1 VPDTQDLIEPS
12 AVGALQTGVEVRVLS
27 ATGVCGSGFK
37 ESSITAGMVRKPHF
51 IGCDAGSTDPGP
63 APLGTGTP
71 AFPRRAVKRDLRLM
85 IKAAREAGVPLLI
98 GSAGTA
104 GGEPHLALVRDIV
117 LEIAREEGLRFRL
130 ALIHAEQDKK
140 YLKKR
145 LAEGRIRPLKPTPE
159 FNEGVIDRAE
169 RIVAMMGEEPFL
181 RALDQGADVVI
192 AGRASDCAIFAGIPI
207 RMGVPPG
214 LAWHAAKLLECGSAI
229 AVSRPSPDS
238 IFVTFKG
245 DHFDIEALDPE
256 VRCTPQSV
264 AAHALYEN
272 ADPYRLI
279 ESSGTLDLTQASY
292 EALDDRRVRVRGSM
306 FEFAD
311 VYTVKLEGAE
321 RVGYQS
327 IVIGS
332 VRDPFIIRQI
342 DSWSE
347 RLKEKLKGRVADV
360 FDAET
365 ASNYIF
371 NLRVY
376 GKDGTMG
383 PLEPV
388 QTVTSHELCLV
399 LEVTAATQEIATTI
413 VSMARHQALHLPIPE
428 WSGLITGVAC
438 IYSPAYLERGAVYR
452 FCVNH
457 VVEPDDAY
465 EMFPIEMLD
474 AGA

>member
-1 VPDTQDLIEPS
+1 MT
-12 AVGALQTGVEVRVLS
+12 EVRVLS

-37 ESSITAGMVRKPHF
+37 ESSLAAGMKRLPHF

-85 IKAAREAGVPLLI
+85 IKAARAAKIPLLI

-104 GGEPHLALVRDIV
+104 GGKPHVALVRDIV
-117 LEIAREEGLRFRL
+117 LEVAREEGLRFKL
-130 ALIHAEQDKK
+130 ALIQAEQDKS
-140 YLKKR
+140 YLKDKLR
-145 LAEGRIRPLKPTPE
+145 SGRIRPLKPAPDFDE
-159 FNEGVIDRAE
+159 AVIDRAE
-169 RIVAMMGEEPFL
+169 RIVGMMGEEPFL
-181 RALDQGADVVI
+181 SALDQGADVVI

-207 RMGVPPG
+207 RMGVPAG

-238 IFVTFKG
+238 IFVTFG
-245 DHFDIEALDPE
+245 EDHFDIEALDPD

-272 ADPYRLI
+272 ADPYRLV

-292 EALDDRRVRVRGSM
+292 EALDHRSVRVRGSL
-306 FEFAD
+306 FESAA

-321 RVGYQS
+321 KVGYQS

-332 VRDPFIIRQI
+332 VRDPYIISQI
-342 DSWSE
+342 DDWSH
-347 RLKEKLKGRVADV
+347 RLKEKLKARVVDV
-360 FDAET
+360 FDAAT
-365 ASNYIF
+365 AGNYNF
-371 NLRVY
+371 NLRIY
-376 GKDGTMG
+376 GKNGTMG
-383 PLEPV
+383 ALEPIHEI
-388 QTVTSHELCLV
+388 QSHEICLV
-399 LEVTAATQEIATTI
+399 LEVTAPTQEIATTI

-457 VVEPDDAY
+457 VIEPDDPC
-465 EMFPIEMLD
+465 EMFPIEFME

>member
-1 VPDTQDLIEPS
+1 MSDTRQNNSP
-12 AVGALQTGVEVRVLS
+12 GAEVRVLS

-37 ESSITAGMVRKPHF
+37 ESSIAAGMARKPHF

-71 AFPRRAVKRDLRLM
+71 AFPRRAVKRDLRVM
-85 IKAAREAGVPLLI
+85 IKAAWQANIPLLI

-117 LEIAREEGLRFRL
+117 LEIAKEEGLRFRL
-130 ALIHAEQDKK
+130 ALIHAEQDKA
-140 YLKKR
+140 YLKRR
-145 LAEGRIRPLKPTPE
+145 LREGRITPLKPAPE
-159 FNEGVIDRAE
+159 FDDGVIDRSV
-169 RIVAMMGEEPFL
+169 RIVGMMGEEPFL
-181 RALDQGADVVI
+181 RAVDLGADVVI

-238 IFVTFKG
+238 IFATFSG
-245 DHFDIEALDPE
+245 DQFDIEALDPD

-272 ADPYRLI
+272 ADPYRLV

-292 EALDDRRVRVRGSM
+292 EALDDRRVRVRGSR
-306 FEFAD
+306 FEPAET
-311 VYTVKLEGAE
+311 YTVKLEGAE

-342 DSWSE
+342 DNWSE
-347 RLKEKLKGRVADV
+347 RLGEKLRGRVADV
-360 FDAET
+360 YDAET

-371 NLRVY
+371 NLRIY

-388 QTVTSHELCLV
+388 QTVTTHELCLV
-399 LEVTAATQEIATTI
+399 LEVTAQTQEIATTI

-457 VVEPDDAY
+457 VLAPDDPY
-465 EMFPIEMLD
+465 EMFPMEMVD

>member
-1 VPDTQDLIEPS
+1 
-12 AVGALQTGVEVRVLS
+12 
-27 ATGVCGSGFK
+27 VCGSGFK
-37 ESSITAGMVRKPHF
+37 ESSIEAGMKRRPHF

-63 APLGTGTP
+63 APLGSGTP

-85 IKAAREAGVPLLI
+85 IKAARQAEVPLLI

-104 GGEPHLALVRDIV
+104 GGKPHLALVRDIV
-117 LEIAREEGLRFRL
+117 IEIAREEGLRFRL
-130 ALIHAEQDKK
+130 ALIHAEQDKA

-145 LAEGRIRPLKPTPE
+145 LREGRIRPLKPAPE
-159 FNEGVIDRAE
+159 FNDDVIDRAQ
-169 RIVAMMGEEPFL
+169 RIVGMMGDEPFL
-181 RALDQGADVVI
+181 RAIDQGADVVI

-207 RMGVPPG
+207 RMGAPPG

-238 IFVTFKG
+238 IFVTFED
-245 DHFDIEALDPE
+245 DHFDIEALDPD
-256 VRCTPQSV
+256 VCCTPQSV

-306 FEFAD
+306 FEPAD
-311 VYTVKLEGAE
+311 SYTVKLEGAE
-321 RVGYQS
+321 LVGYQS

-342 DSWSE
+342 DNWSE
-347 RLKEKLKGRVADV
+347 RLKEKLKARVADV
-360 FDAET
+360 FDTET

-371 NLRVY
+371 NLRIY

-388 QTVTSHELCLV
+388 GNVTSHELCLV
-399 LEVTAATQEIATTI
+399 LEVTASTQEIATTI

-457 VVEPDDAY
+457 VLEPEDPY

-474 AGA
+474 AGNVP

>member
-1 VPDTQDLIEPS
+1 M
-12 AVGALQTGVEVRVLS
+12 AEVRVLS

-37 ESSITAGMVRKPHF
+37 ESSLAAGMKRFPHF

-85 IKAAREAGVPLLI
+85 IKAARAANVPLLI

-104 GGEPHLALVRDIV
+104 GGKPHVALVRDIV
-117 LEIAREEGLRFRL
+117 LEVAREEGLRFKL
-130 ALIHAEQDKK
+130 ALIQAEQDKA
-140 YLKKR
+140 YLKNKLR
-145 LAEGRIRPLKPTPE
+145 GGRIRPLKPAPE
-159 FNEGVIDRAE
+159 FDEAVIERAE
-169 RIVAMMGEEPFL
+169 RIVGMMGEEPFL

-207 RMGVPPG
+207 RMGVAPG

-238 IFVTFKG
+238 IFVTFG
-245 DHFDIEALDPE
+245 DDYFDIEALDPD

-272 ADPYRLI
+272 ADPYRLV
-279 ESSGTLDLTQASY
+279 ESSGTLDLTQAFY
-292 EALDDRRVRVRGSM
+292 EALDHRSVRVRGSM
-306 FEFAD
+306 FEPAAA
-311 VYTVKLEGAE
+311 YTVKLEGAE

-332 VRDPFIIRQI
+332 VRDPYIIRQI
-342 DSWSE
+342 DDWSA
-347 RLKEKLKGRVADV
+347 RLKEKLKARVVDV
-360 FDAET
+360 FDAAT
-365 ASNYIF
+365 ADSYIF
-371 NLRVY
+371 NLRIY
-376 GKDGTMG
+376 GKNGTMG
-383 PLEPV
+383 ALEPV
-388 QTVTSHELCLV
+388 REIQSHEICLV
-399 LEVTAATQEIATTI
+399 LEVTAPTQEVATTI

-457 VVEPDDAY
+457 VIEPDDPC
-465 EMFPIEMLD
+465 EMFPVELME
-474 AGA
+474 AGG

>member
-1 VPDTQDLIEPS
+1 M
-12 AVGALQTGVEVRVLS
+12 AEVRVLS

-37 ESSITAGMVRKPHF
+37 ESSLAAGMKRFPHF

-85 IKAAREAGVPLLI
+85 IKAARAANVPLLI

-104 GGEPHLALVRDIV
+104 GGKPHVALVRDIV
-117 LEIAREEGLRFRL
+117 LEVAREEGLRFKL
-130 ALIHAEQDKK
+130 ALIQAEQDKA
-140 YLKKR
+140 YLKNKLR
-145 LAEGRIRPLKPTPE
+145 GGRIRPLKPAPE
-159 FNEGVIDRAE
+159 FDEAVIERAE
-169 RIVAMMGEEPFL
+169 RIVGMMGEEPFL

-207 RMGVPPG
+207 RMGVAPG

-238 IFVTFKG
+238 IFVTFG
-245 DHFDIEALDPE
+245 DDYFDIEALDPD

-272 ADPYRLI
+272 ADPYRLV
-279 ESSGTLDLTQASY
+279 ESSGTLDLTQAFY
-292 EALDDRRVRVRGSM
+292 EALDHRSVRVRGSM
-306 FEFAD
+306 FEPAAA
-311 VYTVKLEGAE
+311 YTVKLEGAE

-332 VRDPFIIRQI
+332 VRDPYIIRQI
-342 DSWSE
+342 DDWSA
-347 RLKEKLKGRVADV
+347 RLKEKLKARVVDV
-360 FDAET
+360 FDAAT
-365 ASNYIF
+365 ADSYIF
-371 NLRVY
+371 NLRIY
-376 GKDGTMG
+376 GKNGTMG
-383 PLEPV
+383 ALEPV
-388 QTVTSHELCLV
+388 REIQSHEICLV
-399 LEVTAATQEIATTI
+399 LEVTAPTQEVATTI

-438 IYSPAYLERGAVYR
+438 IYSPAYLERGSVYR

-457 VVEPDDAY
+457 VIEPDDPC
-465 EMFPIEMLD
+465 EMFPVELME
-474 AGA
+474 AGG

>member
-1 VPDTQDLIEPS
+1 M
-12 AVGALQTGVEVRVLS
+12 AEVRVLS

-37 ESSITAGMVRKPHF
+37 ESSLAAGMKRFPHF

-85 IKAAREAGVPLLI
+85 IKAARAANVPLLI

-104 GGEPHLALVRDIV
+104 GGKPHVALVRDIV
-117 LEIAREEGLRFRL
+117 LEVAREEGLRFKL
-130 ALIHAEQDKK
+130 ALIQAEQDKA
-140 YLKKR
+140 YLKNKLR
-145 LAEGRIRPLKPTPE
+145 GGRIRPLKPAPE
-159 FNEGVIDRAE
+159 FDEAVIERAE
-169 RIVAMMGEEPFL
+169 RIVGMMGEEPFL

-207 RMGVPPG
+207 RMGVAPG

-238 IFVTFKG
+238 IFVTFG
-245 DHFDIEALDPE
+245 DDYFDIEALDPD

-272 ADPYRLI
+272 ADPYRLV
-279 ESSGTLDLTQASY
+279 ESSGTLDLTQAFY
-292 EALDDRRVRVRGSM
+292 EALDHRSVRVRGSM
-306 FEFAD
+306 FEPAAA
-311 VYTVKLEGAE
+311 YTVKLEGAE

-332 VRDPFIIRQI
+332 VRDPYIIRQI
-342 DSWSE
+342 DDWSA
-347 RLKEKLKGRVADV
+347 RLKEKLKARVVDV
-360 FDAET
+360 FDAAT
-365 ASNYIF
+365 ADSYIF
-371 NLRVY
+371 NLRIY
-376 GKDGTMG
+376 GKNGTMG
-383 PLEPV
+383 ALEPV
-388 QTVTSHELCLV
+388 REIQSHEICLV
-399 LEVTAATQEIATTI
+399 LEVTAPTQEVATTI

-457 VVEPDDAY
+457 VIEPDDPC
-465 EMFPIEMLD
+465 EMFPIELME